1 MNERGKDHNKELK
14 LAGDNKNTLI
24 CTRFDLICE
33 SQTPFIRVISSA
45 DQSHGNTRFLRLT
58 WECLQNIILR
68 SASKTQRDEVRHMLD
83 IDPFI
88 FKIYER
94 IFIFL
99 AKQRSFWYIYTL
111 KAAWL
116 LFGVDVWQNGGD
128 EYDLFEMWSH
138 QGVLSEETWGS
149 DSSKNLD
156 EKITDLEIMKK

>member
-1 MNERGKDHNKELK
+1 MK
-14 LAGDNKNTLI
+14 LAGDKKITLI

-58 WECLQNIILR
+58 WECIQNIVLR

-128 EYDLFEMWSH
+128 ECDLFEMRSH
-138 QGVLSEETWGS
+138 QRRFIWGDVRQWLLQKFGWENNWLGDDEEI
-149 DSSKNLD
+149 KLN
-156 EKITDLEIMKK
+156 KYEII